1 MDLTPP
7 AAPPMG
13 PPHSSPEMD
22 HLGGPVNGAYGD
34 VSHNGPAANGLS
46 AAAATSS
53 QQPKVVQTAFIH
65 KLYNML
71 EDSSIQNLI
80 SWSNNNESFVMSPSP
95 DFSKVLAQYF
105 KHTNISSF
113 VRQLNMYGFHKVSDV
128 FHTGSPDSALWEFK
142 HGNGNFRRGDL
153 AGLREIKRRASRHAL
168 IHRDSFSATHKP
180 SGSLPG
186 TPAEPVPE
194 LSSEARIAN
203 LEHSLYELH
212 TRLVRTEESNTAL
225 SSKCQALCDGV
236 TKCHQVCPR
245 LNGYGTVGLTKS
257 QWSHDISH
265 IIMSI
270 IPEQDSPI
278 RRDGTFGPHPFS
290 IPALMPLEVY
300 VMQQD
305 IARQLEMM
313 RHFDDPHESL
323 LSGRQPHFSSMA
335 IDAPLS
341 PRQVINEERRPSF
354 QGVPH
359 RTTAFRPP
367 IPSHFNTS
375 PRRYGSI
382 GTANPPLP
390 NYHRPV
396 QPQVQPH
403 IQPQPPHPPHPLAS
417 VCSPPGPNL
426 GRRHTSADI
435 RLPGWSG
442 HHDPNSPTASA
453 DSSTHWPPSPHQAPS
468 IGDQHVRDTLAS
480 YEFGAPRKS
489 VSSQQATPP
498 LTSDTTPSAFSG
510 ESSWSFGGGGG
521 GGLSKFPPRQHLDSA
536 PNTRRSSM
544 ASNVH
549 SLLNPAETAERDE
562 EDPLWMADDRKRKRL
577 M

>member
-1 MDLTPP
+1 MPLGARSQNTFLTDGHQNRQGTVPILPSKPTEDPNDADNDDPMDLTPV

-22 HLGGPVNGAYGD
+22 HMGGPMNGAYGD

-180 SGSLPG
+180 SASQPG

-225 SSKCQALCDGV
+225 SSKCQALSDGF
-236 TKCHQVCPR
+236 TKCHQ
-245 LNGYGTVGLTKS
+245 
-257 QWSHDISH
+257 WSHDMSH
-265 IIMSI
+265 ILMSI
-270 IPEQDSPI
+270 IPEHDSPI
-278 RRDGTFGPHPFS
+278 RRD
-290 IPALMPLEVY
+290 VY
-300 VMQQD
+300 TMQQD

-341 PRQVINEERRPSF
+341 PRQVLNEERRPSF

-367 IPSHFNTS
+367 VPSHFNTS

-396 QPQVQPH
+396 QPHVPPN
-403 IQPQPPHPPHPLAS
+403 IQPQQPHPPHPLAS

-435 RLPGWSG
+435 RLPGWPG

-453 DSSTHWPPSPHQAPS
+453 DSSAHWPSSPHQAPS

-489 VSSQQATPP
+489 VSSTQQVTPP

-510 ESSWSFGGGGG
+510 ESGWSFGGGVSGFG
-521 GGLSKFPPRQHLDSA
+521 
-536 PNTRRSSM
+536 
-544 ASNVH
+544 
-549 SLLNPAETAERDE
+549 AEYE
-562 EDPLWMADDRKRKRL
+562 EVEHGE
-577 M
+577 

>member
-1 MDLTPP
+1 MPLGATPQNPFLADGHQNRQGTVPILPSSTKPAEDPHEVDHEDPMDLTPL

-22 HLGGPVNGAYGD
+22 HMGGPVNGAYGD

-180 SGSLPG
+180 SVSQPG

-194 LSSEARIAN
+194 LSSDARIAN

-225 SSKCQALCDGV
+225 SSKCQALSDGV
-236 TKCHQVCPR
+236 TKYH
-245 LNGYGTVGLTKS
+245 
-257 QWSHDISH
+257 
-265 IIMSI
+265 
-270 IPEQDSPI
+270 
-278 RRDGTFGPHPFS
+278 
-290 IPALMPLEVY
+290 
-300 VMQQD
+300 QQD

-323 LSGRQPHFSSMA
+323 LSGRHPHFSSMA

-341 PRQVINEERRPSF
+341 PRQVINDERRPSF

-367 IPSHFNTS
+367 VPSHFNTS

-390 NYHRPV
+390 NYQRPV
-396 QPQVQPH
+396 QPHVPPN
-403 IQPQPPHPPHPLAS
+403 IQPQQPHTPHPLAS

-435 RLPGWSG
+435 RLPGWPG

-453 DSSTHWPPSPHQAPS
+453 DSSAHWPSSPHQAPS

-489 VSSQQATPP
+489 VSSTQQVTPP

-510 ESSWSFGGGGG
+510 ESGWSFGGGGG
-521 GGLSKFPPRQHLDSA
+521 SGGGGGGGVSKFPPRQYLDSA

-562 EDPLWMADDRKRKRL
+562 EDPLGMVEDRKRKRL

>member
-1 MDLTPP
+1 MPPSPYLPDSHQNRLGNVPILPSSSKPGDGLPEPHHGEPMDLTPP
-7 AAPPMG
+7 ASAPMG
-13 PPHSSPEMD
+13 PPNSDPEMD
-22 HLGGPVNGAYGD
+22 HTGGHVNGMYGETPQGHGGPV
-34 VSHNGPAANGLS
+34 ANGLS
-46 AAAATSS
+46 AAAATST

-71 EDSSIQNLI
+71 EDTSIQNLI
-80 SWSNNNESFVMSPSP
+80 SWSSNNESFVMSPSAE
-95 DFSKVLAQYF
+95 FSKVLAQYF

-168 IHRDSFSATHKP
+168 IHRDSFSTSHKP
-180 SGSLPG
+180 SVSQPG
-186 TPAEPVPE
+186 TPAEPMPE

-225 SSKCQALCDGV
+225 SSKCQALSDSV
-236 TKCHQVCPR
+236 TKCHQW
-245 LNGYGTVGLTKS
+245 G
-257 QWSHDISH
+257 HDISH
-265 IIMSI
+265 ILLLIL
-270 IPEQDSPI
+270 PDHDSPI
-278 RRDGTFGPHPFS
+278 RRD
-290 IPALMPLEVY
+290 VY
-300 VMQQD
+300 NMQQD
-305 IARQLEMM
+305 ITRQLETV

-323 LSGRQPHFSSMA
+323 LSGRQPHFSNMA
-335 IDAPLS
+335 LDAPVS
-341 PRQVINEERRPSF
+341 PRQVTSEDRRPSF
-354 QGVPH
+354 QGMNPKPH
-359 RTTAFRPP
+359 AFRPP
-367 IPSHFNTS
+367 VPSHFNTS

-382 GTANPPLP
+382 GTANQPLP

-396 QPQVQPH
+396 QPHPH
-403 IQPQPPHPPHPLAS
+403 QPPAQHPLAS
-417 VCSPPGPNL
+417 VSSPPGANL

-435 RLPGWSG
+435 RVPGWPG
-442 HHDPNSPTASA
+442 HENPTSPTALGE
-453 DSSTHWPPSPHQAPS
+453 SSVHWPSSPRQTPSAS
-468 IGDQHVRDTLAS
+468 DQHVRDTLAS

-489 VSSQQATPP
+489 ISSHQATPP

-510 ESSWSFGGGGG
+510 ESGWSFGGA
-521 GGLSKFPPRQHLDSA
+521 SKFQPRHLDSA
-536 PNTRRSSM
+536 PQTRRSSM

-562 EDPLWMADDRKRKRL
+562 EDPLGPDDRKRKR
-577 M
+577 MQ

>member
-1 MDLTPP
+1 MMTLNPFMAETNQQRHGTVPILPSSSRAGVGCPPETLRGEPMDLTPP
-7 AAPPMG
+7 ASTNMG
-13 PPHSSPEMD
+13 PPNSSPEMD
-22 HLGGPVNGAYGD
+22 HTSGPVNGMYGEAL
-34 VSHNGPAANGLS
+34 HAHGGPGVNGLS

-80 SWSNNNESFVMSPSP
+80 SWSSNNESFVMSPSA
-95 DFSKVLAQYF
+95 DFSKVLSQYF

-128 FHTGSPDSALWEFK
+128 FHTGCPDSALWEFK

-168 IHRDSFSATHKP
+168 IHRDSFSASHKP
-180 SGSLPG
+180 SVSQPG

-194 LSSEARIAN
+194 LSNDVRIAN

-225 SSKCQALCDGV
+225 SSKCQALSDGV
-236 TKCHQVCPR
+236 IKCQ
-245 LNGYGTVGLTKS
+245 

-265 IIMSI
+265 YLISI
-270 IPEQDSPI
+270 LPDQDSSI
-278 RRDGTFGPHPFS
+278 RRDVFT
-290 IPALMPLEVY
+290 
-300 VMQQD
+300 MQQD

-323 LSGRQPHFSSMA
+323 LSGRQPHFSNMA
-335 IDAPLS
+335 LDAPLS
-341 PRQVINEERRPSF
+341 PRQVSNEERGLSF
-354 QGVPH
+354 QGMPL
-359 RTTAFRPP
+359 RPNGFRPP
-367 IPSHFNTS
+367 VPSHFTTS

-396 QPQVQPH
+396 QPH
-403 IQPQPPHPPHPLAS
+403 PQAHQTPSQHPLAS
-417 VCSPPGPNL
+417 VSSPGVNL

-435 RLPGWSG
+435 RVPGWSG
-442 HHDPNSPTASA
+442 HQDPNSPTASV
-453 DSSTHWPPSPHQAPS
+453 DSSGHWPSSPHQTPNAS
-468 IGDQHVRDTLAS
+468 DQHIRDSLAS
-480 YEFGAPRKS
+480 YEFGVSRKS
-489 VSSQQATPP
+489 IGSHQATPP

-510 ESSWSFGGGGG
+510 ESGWSFGA
-521 GGLSKFPPRQHLDSA
+521 SKFPPRHLDSA
-536 PNTRRSSM
+536 PQTRRSSM

-549 SLLNPAETAERDE
+549 SLLNPAETVERDE
-562 EDPLWMADDRKRKRL
+562 EDPLGPDDRKRKR

>member
-1 MDLTPP
+1 MMIQSPFMADSHQHRHGTVPILPSSRTGGGHPAETSNGEPMDLTPP
-7 AAPPMG
+7 ASTTMG
-13 PPHSSPEMD
+13 PPNSSPELD
-22 HLGGPVNGAYGD
+22 HSGGPVNGMYGD
-34 VSHNGPAANGLS
+34 ALHGHGGAGLNGLS

-80 SWSNNNESFVMSPSP
+80 SWSSNNESFVMSPSP

-180 SGSLPG
+180 SVSQPG

-194 LSSEARIAN
+194 MSTDARIAN
-203 LEHSLYELH
+203 LEHNLYELH
-212 TRLVRTEESNTAL
+212 ARLVRTEESNTVL
-225 SSKCQALCDGV
+225 SSKCQALSDGV
-236 TKCHQVCPR
+236 TKCHQ
-245 LNGYGTVGLTKS
+245 
-257 QWSHDISH
+257 WSHDISH
-265 IIMSI
+265 YLISI
-270 IPEQDSPI
+270 VPDQDSPI
-278 RRDGTFGPHPFS
+278 RRDVFT
-290 IPALMPLEVY
+290 
-300 VMQQD
+300 MQQD

-323 LSGRQPHFSSMA
+323 LSGRHPHFSNMA
-335 IDAPLS
+335 LDAPLS
-341 PRQVINEERRPSF
+341 PRQIINDERRPSF
-354 QGVPH
+354 QGMPPKPNG
-359 RTTAFRPP
+359 FRPP
-367 IPSHFNTS
+367 IPSHFTTS

-396 QPQVQPH
+396 QPQ
-403 IQPQPPHPPHPLAS
+403 PQPHPPPSQHPLAS
-417 VCSPPGPNL
+417 VSSPGVNL

-435 RLPGWSG
+435 RVPGWPG
-442 HHDPNSPTASA
+442 HQDPNSPTASV
-453 DSSTHWPPSPHQAPS
+453 DSSAHWPSSPHQTPNS
-468 IGDQHVRDTLAS
+468 SDQHIRDSLAS

-489 VSSQQATPP
+489 IGSHQATPP

-510 ESSWSFGGGGG
+510 ESGWSFGA
-521 GGLSKFPPRQHLDSA
+521 SKFPPRHLDSA
-536 PNTRRSSM
+536 PQTRRSSM

-562 EDPLWMADDRKRKRL
+562 EDPLGPDDRKRKR
-577 M
+577 MQ

>member
-1 MDLTPP
+1 MVRLD
-7 AAPPMG
+7 
-13 PPHSSPEMD
+13 
-22 HLGGPVNGAYGD
+22 
-34 VSHNGPAANGLS
+34 
-46 AAAATSS
+46 
-53 QQPKVVQTAFIH
+53 
-65 KLYNML
+65 
-71 EDSSIQNLI
+71 
-80 SWSNNNESFVMSPSP
+80 PS
-95 DFSKVLAQYF
+95 VL
-105 KHTNISSF
+105 HC
-113 VRQLNMYGFHKVSDV
+113 
-128 FHTGSPDSALWEFK
+128 
-142 HGNGNFRRGDL
+142 
-153 AGLREIKRRASRHAL
+153 
-168 IHRDSFSATHKP
+168 
-180 SGSLPG
+180 
-186 TPAEPVPE
+186 
-194 LSSEARIAN
+194 
-203 LEHSLYELH
+203 
-212 TRLVRTEESNTAL
+212 RTDA
-225 SSKCQALCDGV
+225 
-236 TKCHQVCPR
+236 
-245 LNGYGTVGLTKS
+245 
-257 QWSHDISH
+257 
-265 IIMSI
+265 
-270 IPEQDSPI
+270 
-278 RRDGTFGPHPFS
+278 
-290 IPALMPLEVY
+290 LEVY
-300 VMQQD
+300 AMQQD

-341 PRQVINEERRPSF
+341 PRQVINEDRRPSF

-359 RTTAFRPP
+359 RTAAFRPP

-382 GTANPPLP
+382 GTANPPLA

-396 QPQVQPH
+396 QPHVQPH
-403 IQPQPPHPPHPLAS
+403 IQPQQPHPPHPLAS

-442 HHDPNSPTASA
+442 NHDPNSPTASA
-453 DSSTHWPPSPHQAPS
+453 DSSAHWPSSPHQTSS

-489 VSSQQATPP
+489 ISSQQATPP

-510 ESSWSFGGGGG
+510 ESGWSFGGGGG
-521 GGLSKFPPRQHLDSA
+521 GASKFPPRQHLDSA

-562 EDPLWMADDRKRKRL
+562 EDPLGMVDDRKRKRL

>member
-1 MDLTPP
+1 MTLRSPSMADGLQHRHGTVHILPSSSKTGDRAPDSLHGEPMDLTPP
-7 AAPPMG
+7 ASTPMG
-13 PPHSSPEMD
+13 PPNSSPEMD
-22 HLGGPVNGAYGD
+22 HPSGPVNGIYGEA
-34 VSHNGPAANGLS
+34 SQGHGGPGMNGLS

-80 SWSNNNESFVMSPSP
+80 SWSSNNESFVMSPSA

-168 IHRDSFSATHKP
+168 IHRDSFSTTHKP
-180 SGSLPG
+180 SVSQPG

-194 LSSEARIAN
+194 LSSDVRIAN
-203 LEHSLYELH
+203 LEHTLYELH

-225 SSKCQALCDGV
+225 SSKCQALSDGV
-236 TKCHQVCPR
+236 TKCHQ
-245 LNGYGTVGLTKS
+245 
-257 QWSHDISH
+257 WSHEISH
-265 IIMSI
+265 FLVSML
-270 IPEQDSPI
+270 PDQDSPL
-278 RRDGTFGPHPFS
+278 RRD
-290 IPALMPLEVY
+290 VY
-300 VMQQD
+300 TMQQD
-305 IARQLEMM
+305 IARQLEMV

-323 LSGRQPHFSSMA
+323 LSGRQPHFSNMA
-335 IDAPLS
+335 LDAPLS
-341 PRQVINEERRPSF
+341 PRQVISEERRPSF
-354 QGVPH
+354 QAVPPKP
-359 RTTAFRPP
+359 TAFRPP
-367 IPSHFNTS
+367 VPSHFTTS

-382 GTANPPLP
+382 GTANPPLA

-396 QPQVQPH
+396 QPHP
-403 IQPQPPHPPHPLAS
+403 QPQQAPSQHPLACVS
-417 VCSPPGPNL
+417 SPGVNL

-435 RLPGWSG
+435 RLPGWPG
-442 HHDPNSPTASA
+442 HQDPNSPTASA
-453 DSSTHWPPSPHQAPS
+453 DCSAHWPSSPHQTPHAS
-468 IGDQHVRDTLAS
+468 DQHIRDSLAS

-489 VSSQQATPP
+489 IGSHQATPP
-498 LTSDTTPSAFSG
+498 LTNDTTPSTFSG
-510 ESSWSFGGGGG
+510 ESGWSFGA
-521 GGLSKFPPRQHLDSA
+521 SKFPPRHLDSA
-536 PNTRRSSM
+536 PQTRRSSM

-562 EDPLWMADDRKRKRL
+562 EDPLGPDDRKRKRL
-577 M
+577 Q

>member
-7 AAPPMG
+7 ASTTMG
-13 PPHSSPEMD
+13 PPNSSPEMD
-22 HLGGPVNGAYGD
+22 HAGGHVNGMYGDTSQSHGGP
-34 VSHNGPAANGLS
+34 PTNGLS

-80 SWSNNNESFVMSPSP
+80 SWSSNNESFVMSPSAA
-95 DFSKVLAQYF
+95 FSKVLAQYF

-168 IHRDSFSATHKP
+168 IHRDSFSTTHKP
-180 SGSLPG
+180 SVSQPG

-194 LSSEARIAN
+194 LSSEARIMS

-225 SSKCQALCDGV
+225 SSKCQALSDGV
-236 TKCHQVCPR
+236 TKCHQW
-245 LNGYGTVGLTKS
+245 G
-257 QWSHDISH
+257 HDISH
-265 IIMSI
+265 FLLSI
-270 IPEQDSPI
+270 LPEHDSPI
-278 RRDGTFGPHPFS
+278 RRDVFT
-290 IPALMPLEVY
+290 L
-300 VMQQD
+300 QQD

-323 LSGRQPHFSSMA
+323 LSGRQPHFSNMA
-335 IDAPLS
+335 LDAPVS

-354 QGVPH
+354 QGIHAKPH
-359 RTTAFRPP
+359 AFRPP

-382 GTANPPLP
+382 GTANHPLP

-396 QPQVQPH
+396 QPHPH
-403 IQPQPPHPPHPLAS
+403 PHQPPTQHPLAS
-417 VCSPPGPNL
+417 VSSPPGPNL

-435 RLPGWSG
+435 RVPGWPG
-442 HHDPNSPTASA
+442 HENPGSPTASGN
-453 DSSTHWPPSPHQAPS
+453 SSVHWPSSPHQTPS
-468 IGDQHVRDTLAS
+468 TSDQNVRDTLAS

-489 VSSQQATPP
+489 ISSHQATPP

-510 ESSWSFGGGGG
+510 ESGWSFGGP
-521 GGLSKFPPRQHLDSA
+521 SKFPPRHLDSA
-536 PNTRRSSM
+536 PQTRRSSM

-562 EDPLWMADDRKRKRL
+562 EDPLGPDDRKRKRIQ
-577 M
+577 

>member
-1 MDLTPP
+1 MGTIPHSPFLTDAHQSRNGNVPVSPFSSKPAEGPPNVHHEDLMDLTPTPP

-13 PPHSSPEMD
+13 PPNSSPEMD
-22 HLGGPVNGAYGD
+22 HSGSLVSGAYGEA
-34 VSHNGPAANGLS
+34 SHNGPAPNGLS

-80 SWSNNNESFVMSPSP
+80 SWSSNNESFVMSPSP

-128 FHTGSPDSALWEFK
+128 FHTGSPEALWEFK

-180 SGSLPG
+180 SVSQPG

-194 LSSEARIAN
+194 LTSEARIAN

-225 SSKCQALCDGV
+225 SSKCQVLSDNV
-236 TKCHQVCPR
+236 TKCH
-245 LNGYGTVGLTKS
+245 
-257 QWSHDISH
+257 
-265 IIMSI
+265 
-270 IPEQDSPI
+270 
-278 RRDGTFGPHPFS
+278 
-290 IPALMPLEVY
+290 
-300 VMQQD
+300 QQD

-335 IDAPLS
+335 LDAPLS
-341 PRQVINEERRPSF
+341 PRQIVNEDRRPSF
-354 QGVPH
+354 HGISH

-367 IPSHFNTS
+367 VPSHFNTS

-390 NYHRPV
+390 NYHRPM
-396 QPQVQPH
+396 QPH
-403 IQPQPPHPPHPLAS
+403 VQPQPPHPPHPLAS

-435 RLPGWSG
+435 RVPDWPGQQ
-442 HHDPNSPTASA
+442 DPMSPAASA
-453 DSSTHWPPSPHQAPS
+453 ESSAHWPSSPHRTPS
-468 IGDQHVRDTLAS
+468 TSDQHVRDTLAS

-489 VSSQQATPP
+489 GSSQQATPP

-510 ESSWSFGGGGG
+510 ESGWSFGA
-521 GGLSKFPPRQHLDSA
+521 SRFPPRHLDSA

-562 EDPLWMADDRKRKRL
+562 EDPLGPEDKKRKR
-577 M
+577 MQ

>member
-7 AAPPMG
+7 ASAAMG
-13 PPHSSPEMD
+13 PPNSSPEMD
-22 HLGGPVNGAYGD
+22 HTGGHVNGTYGETPQG
-34 VSHNGPAANGLS
+34 HGAPAVNGLS

-80 SWSNNNESFVMSPSP
+80 SWSSNNESFVMSPSAE
-95 DFSKVLAQYF
+95 FSKVLAQYF

-168 IHRDSFSATHKP
+168 IHRDSFSTSHKP
-180 SGSLPG
+180 SVSQPG
-186 TPAEPVPE
+186 TPAEPMPE

-225 SSKCQALCDGV
+225 SSKCQALSDGV
-236 TKCHQVCPR
+236 TKCH
-245 LNGYGTVGLTKS
+245 
-257 QWSHDISH
+257 
-265 IIMSI
+265 
-270 IPEQDSPI
+270 
-278 RRDGTFGPHPFS
+278 
-290 IPALMPLEVY
+290 
-300 VMQQD
+300 QQD
-305 IARQLEMM
+305 IARQLEMV

-323 LSGRQPHFSSMA
+323 LSGRQPHFSNMA
-335 IDAPLS
+335 LDAPMS
-341 PRQVINEERRPSF
+341 PRQVTNEERRPSF
-354 QGVPH
+354 QGMNPKLH
-359 RTTAFRPP
+359 AFRPP
-367 IPSHFNTS
+367 VPSHFNAS

-382 GTANPPLP
+382 GTANQPLP

-396 QPQVQPH
+396 QPHPH
-403 IQPQPPHPPHPLAS
+403 PHQPPTQHPLAS
-417 VCSPPGPNL
+417 VSSPPGANL

-435 RLPGWSG
+435 RVPGWPG
-442 HHDPNSPTASA
+442 HENPTSPTASG
-453 DSSTHWPPSPHQAPS
+453 DSSVHWPSSPHQTPS
-468 IGDQHVRDTLAS
+468 ASDQHVRDTLAS

-489 VSSQQATPP
+489 ISSHQATPP
-498 LTSDTTPSAFSG
+498 LTNDTTPSAFSG
-510 ESSWSFGGGGG
+510 ESGWSFGGA
-521 GGLSKFPPRQHLDSA
+521 SKFQSRHLDSA
-536 PNTRRSSM
+536 PQTRRSSM

-562 EDPLWMADDRKRKRL
+562 EDPLGSDDRKRKR
-577 M
+577 MQ